1 MPHLFSYRDDSIYS
15 HHTIDHVPRQED
27 YVMHA
32 HEWMEIY
39 YFLSGSGSY
48 LVEGTTYP
56 LHPND
61 ILIMRSAETHT
72 LTISPDAPYE
82 RIAIHF
88 SPTLLEGLAP
98 GSQLLQPFLDRP
110 LGQHNCYPASEDPQG
125 RLRSAFSAFTFAD
138 ISNIRINLV
147 GRLMLFLTTLQGA
160 YDKDSRFT
168 YAPTQSLSGKLVTY
182 VNEHLFDPLSLQSLS
197 DTFYRSRSQISRIFQ
212 QTTGS
217 PLWEYV
223 TIKRLLAARAMI
235 QRGES
240 AGNACTTCG
249 FTDYSSFY
257 RAYRAHFGHAPRED
271 APQQA
276 T

>member
-1 MPHLFSYRDDSIYS
+1 MPHIFSYRDDRLYS
-15 HHTIDHVPRQED
+15 HHTLDPAPRQED

-39 YFLSGSGSY
+39 YFLSGHGSY
-48 LVEGTTYP
+48 LIEGTSYP
-56 LHPND
+56 LQPRD

-72 LTISPDAPYE
+72 LTISPDEPYE

-88 SPTLLEGLAP
+88 SPALLEQLAP
-98 GSQLLQPFLDRP
+98 DSHLLRPFLDRP
-110 LGQHNCYPASEDPQG
+110 LGQHNCYPASEDPEG
-125 RLRSAFSAFTFAD
+125 RLRAAFSGFSFAD
-138 ISNIRINLV
+138 IPNVRLNLTA
-147 GRLMLFLTTLQGA
+147 RLMLFLTTLQSF
-160 YDKDSRFT
+160 YDKDNSFT
-168 YAPTQSLSGKLVTY
+168 SFESQSLHGKVVSY
-182 VNEHLFDPLSLQSLS
+182 VNEHLFEPLSLQFLA

-217 PLWEYV
+217 SFWEYV

-240 AGNACTTCG
+240 AGNACIACG
-249 FTDYSSFY
+249 FLDYSSFY

-271 APQQA
+271 APHIE
-276 T
+276 